1 MRRRGVNLIDAIYT
15 RQSVDRVDSI
25 SVESQAEFC
34 KREVIGEDIRVYTD
48 KGYSGKNTDR
58 PAFQEMMAD
67 ITAGKIRRVIVYRLD
82 RISRSVLD
90 FASVIDVFQQHGV
103 DFVSTMEKF
112 DTGTPIGKAML
123 MIVMIFAQLERET
136 IQQRVIDAY
145 SSRSKRGFYMGGKVP
160 YGFRLKETVIDGI
173 RTKMY
178 EPVAEET
185 AIIEQIFSMY
195 AQPQTSFGDIVRWLD
210 GRQAK
215 KRNGEPFSRS
225 RIRDLVVN
233 PVYVRADY
241 RLYEFYKAQ
250 GTIIENRPEDF
261 IGTNGAYLYSGN
273 DGKRKTVSLQGHTLV
288 LAPHEGLIP
297 SDIWIKCRSK
307 CLSNTKAAKPIKA
320 KATWLA
326 GKVKCAHCGY
336 ALSAKVYHCKTK
348 ADNRYYLCNNKYNT
362 GGCNFGS
369 LDADLV
375 DEIVFAE
382 MRKKLAEFSTLT
394 KQKQENCD
402 LQTIKLKTRIE
413 TIGQEIDSLLDKI
426 PLANE
431 AVMEYINNRI
441 AALHSEKKKLYDE
454 IVQLTEGNGCSFE
467 EITGYMENWEK
478 ISMGDK
484 LTVVDSL
491 IESIFASQEKIK
503 INWKI

>member
-1 MRRRGVNLIDAIYT
+1 M
-15 RQSVDRVDSI
+15 DRVDSI
-25 SVESQAEFC
+25 SVESQVEFC
-34 KREVIGEDIRVYTD
+34 RREVIGENIKVYTD

-90 FASVIDVFQQHGV
+90 FASVIDMFQKHGV

-178 EPVAEET
+178 EPVPKET

-195 AQPQTSFGDIVRWLD
+195 AQSQTSFGDIVRWLD
-210 GRQAK
+210 ERQVK

-273 DGKRKTVSLQGHTLV
+273 EGKRKTVSLQGHTLV

-307 CLSNTKAAKPIKA
+307 CLSSTRVAKPIKA

-375 DEIVFAE
+375 DEIVFEE
-382 MRKKLAEFSTLT
+382 MRKKLAEFNTLT
-394 KQKQENCD
+394 KQKQESCD
-402 LQTIKLKTRIE
+402 LQTIKLKTQIE
-413 TIGQEIDSLLDKI
+413 VIDQEIGSLLDKI
-426 PLANE
+426 PLANGT
-431 AVMEYINNRI
+431 VMEYINNRI
-441 AALHSEKKKLYDE
+441 TVLDTEKKELYAE
-454 IVQLTEGNGCSFE
+454 IVQLTEGKGYRLKK
-467 EITGYMENWEK
+467 ITGYLDNWEE

-491 IESIFASQEKIK
+491 IESIYASQEKIK